1 MINDIK
7 IEGEICGKERPELRT
22 FPSGDLYL
30 RFSIMWQGIINSRN
44 SKSFFTVV
52 LYGQIAEQFNVK
64 NLWQRGRTIR
74 VEGSLNSW
82 ASKEGKRYTDIIC
95 RKLEMLGSKPEP
107 TQLAPVQTPK
117 PAPKPTVAPPPIQQ
131 PKKEEPKVETID
143 TGFDVADDEEY
154 IPF

>member
-44 SKSFFTVV
+44 SKSFFTVA

-95 RKLEMLGSKPEP
+95 RKLEMLGSKPAATQPVSTQKQAVTNP
-107 TQLAPVQTPK
+107 TSIPK
-117 PAPKPTVAPPPIQQ
+117 PQTSPAQIEKGDVGDSLDVVSD
-131 PKKEEPKVETID
+131 EEP
-143 TGFDVADDEEY
+143 